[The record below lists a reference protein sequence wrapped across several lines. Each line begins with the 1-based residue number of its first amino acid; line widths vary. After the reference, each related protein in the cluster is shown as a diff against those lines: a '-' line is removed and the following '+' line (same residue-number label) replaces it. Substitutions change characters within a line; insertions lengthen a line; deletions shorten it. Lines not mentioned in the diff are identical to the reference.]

1 MKACLTLAASN
12 GVTRAAHRK
21 AQLLEGT
28 GCQKVHEAKPGR
40 NKGGNRK
47 TPHHAMTFVHSL
59 PVIDGTNRFLK
70 TVKLWMI
77 LSLSTNL
84 PQSVLMLHPPPP
96 MGYRF
101 LFFKRMWNV
110 PLSQTVRQPIKY
122 GSKISKNLNSYIDL
136 DYRSIIV
143 KYLEY
148 LSKHLEIKNTSK

>member
-1 MKACLTLAASN
+1 MDDFIIVNQFTAISAY
-12 GVTRAAHRK
+12 VT
-21 AQLLEGT
+21 
-28 GCQKVHEAKPGR
+28 
-40 NKGGNRK
+40 
-47 TPHHAMTFVHSL
+47 
-59 PVIDGTNRFLK
+59 
-70 TVKLWMI
+70 
-77 LSLSTNL
+77 
-84 PQSVLMLHPPPP
+84 PPPT